1 MQYKNTLIIFLLL
14 VLLVVIYFM
23 QTNKQENMNE
33 LPNTKNSIQQIST
46 LYSNIA
52 NPFTV
57 NNLNVTGKS
66 NLNGDVNVSNNL
78 QLSNPTNTG
87 TTLSLDGG
95 NLNYSITTNK
105 SGLTLSNVNQNN
117 NTTTLMSIDT
127 SGNIN
132 IPNTNIINASGI
144 QLNAS
149 GLQLNVPDGLTINGP
164 IKSILPNSTDT
175 TGHGFRVWNQSV
187 WSRDL
192 LTDGVLPNFP
202 SNQWTVICGGAQFT
216 GGDATGVFTYIY
228 NGLWYAGA
236 SAGYTGTFI
245 AIPNTFIDGEKVNV
259 NVVSN
264 NLM

>member
-1 MQYKNTLIIFLLL
+1 MQYKNKLIIFLLL

-33 LPNTKNSIQQIST
+33 TINTTNSVQQIST

-57 NNLNVTGKS
+57 NNLNITGKS
-66 NLNGDVNVSNNL
+66 NLNGNVNVSNNL
-78 QLSNPTNTG
+78 QLSNSTNTG
-87 TTLSLDGG
+87 ATLSLDGG
-95 NLNYSITTNK
+95 NLNYSIITNE

-149 GLQLNVPDGLTINGP
+149 GLQLNVPNGLTINGP
-164 IKSILPNSTDT
+164 IKSILPNSKDT
-175 TGHGFRVWNQSV
+175 TGHGFRIWKQGVWGG
-187 WSRDL
+187 DL
-192 LTDGVLPNFP
+192 LTDGILPNFP

-216 GGDATGVFTYIY
+216 AGNATGVFTYIL
-228 NGLWYAGA
+228 NGYWYGQAN
-236 SAGYTGTFI
+236 AGYIGTFV
-245 AIPNTFIDGEKVNV
+245 AIPNTFIDGEQVNA
-259 NVVSN
+259 NVTI
-264 NLM
+264 